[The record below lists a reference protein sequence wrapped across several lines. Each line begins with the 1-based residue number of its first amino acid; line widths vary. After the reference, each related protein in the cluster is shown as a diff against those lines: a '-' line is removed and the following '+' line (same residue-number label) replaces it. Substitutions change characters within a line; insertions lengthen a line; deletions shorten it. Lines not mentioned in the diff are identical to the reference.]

1 MAVNIYD
8 VAKLSGVSIATVSRV
23 VNGSTKVSEKTR
35 RKVLDVME
43 QCGYTPNVFARG
55 LGLDSMK
62 TIGILC
68 PDISD
73 AFIAQAVAFLEERLH
88 QYEYDC
94 ILGCSGYDLEAKEA
108 HTKML
113 LSKRIDALILVSSTY
128 AGREGHPED
137 VEYIKEAAK
146 QTPVFLINGFIEGKN
161 IYCSFCDDF
170 KATYD
175 VTSGFIRRGRKKIL
189 FLCDS
194 YSYSASKKMAGYE
207 AALCDAGYP
216 IRGELKFYTKN
227 RIHHVRDML
236 LSHKILEFDSV
247 VATDDGL
254 AIGALK
260 YANVKGLKVPD
271 DIEIAGYNN
280 SQLSV
285 GCEPELTSVDNHL
298 EKMCND
304 TVDYMLRVLQGDTDV
319 PPQNEVVCEIKKR
332 CTTDF

>member
-137 VEYIKEAAK
+137 VK
-146 QTPVFLINGFIEGKN
+146 PVFLINGFVEGKN

-175 VTSGFIRRGRKKIL
+175 VTSGFIRRGKKKIL

-207 AALCDAGYP
+207 AALRDAGYP

-236 LSHKILEFDSV
+236 LSHKNLEFDSV

-260 YANVKGLKVPD
+260 YANVKGLKVPVV
-271 DIEIAGYNN
+271 IGIHVKNN
-280 SQLSV
+280 THISF
-285 GCEPELTSVDNHL
+285 GCEPE
-298 EKMCND
+298 
-304 TVDYMLRVLQGDTDV
+304 
-319 PPQNEVVCEIKKR
+319 
-332 CTTDF
+332 

>member
-1 MAVNIYD
+1 MD
-8 VAKLSGVSIATVSRV
+8 VIKA
-23 VNGSTKVSEKTR
+23 E
-35 RKVLDVME
+35 
-43 QCGYTPNVFARG
+43 GYTPNIFARG

-62 TIGILC
+62 TIGIIC
-68 PDISD
+68 PNIADNYMARAISH
-73 AFIAQAVAFLEERLH
+73 LEQNFHE
-88 QYEYDC
+88 YGYDC
-94 ILGCSGYDLEAKEA
+94 ILGCSGHTREAKENYV
-108 HTKML
+108 KLL
-113 LSKRIDALILVSSTY
+113 LSKRIDALVMVGSTY
-128 AGREGHPED
+128 GGNG
-137 VEYIKEAAK
+137 VEEKETAYIKNASK
-146 QTPVFLINGFIEGKN
+146 QAPVFLINSWIEGEN
-161 IYCSFCDDF
+161 IYCSNADDF
-170 KATYD
+170 SAAYE
-175 VTSGFIRRGRKKIL
+175 VTSALIRRGKKRIL
-189 FLCDS
+189 FLYDS
-194 YSYSASKKMAGYE
+194 ETFSAKQKMEGYE
-207 AALCDAGYP
+207 RALSDAGYP
-216 IRGELKFYTKN
+216 VLGDLKFRTKN
-227 RIHHVRDML
+227 EIHHARDLML
-236 LSHKILEFDSV
+236 AYKNLEFDSV